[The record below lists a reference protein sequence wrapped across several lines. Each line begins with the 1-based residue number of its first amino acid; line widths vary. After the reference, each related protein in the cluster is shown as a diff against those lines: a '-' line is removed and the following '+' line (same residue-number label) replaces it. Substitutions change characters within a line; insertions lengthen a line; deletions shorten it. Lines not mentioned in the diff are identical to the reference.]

1 MRGLPQAGPS
11 GCAYVSSDA
20 QQHHPILARERPESG
35 AVVRLA
41 VVCTCMVWATAI
53 VSCAVLAVNC
63 HPWIGALVLICGL
76 NVGFT
81 ES

>member
-1 MRGLPQAGPS
+1 MRF
-11 GCAYVSSDA
+11 
-20 QQHHPILARERPESG
+20 
-35 AVVRLA
+35 A
-41 VVCTCMVWATAI
+41 VVCTCMVWAAAI
-53 VSCAVLAVNC
+53 VSCAVLAVNG